1 MPKIDAVVTS
11 SPDRRYRRRD
21 TSTRSWWLR
30 GLLAAVLLVAVV
42 FAVDVARSWD
52 RTARGAQIAEFGVG
66 DLSPDQARTVLEK
79 LSVSAAAPIVVHTD
93 SGQATVDPAALGLS
107 FDADATLERLLEQPR
122 NPWDRFLA
130 MLGVSHQVAPVVHID
145 ETAFNEELDAQR
157 EVLER
162 AAVEGGVHFDG
173 TTPVADLPSAGRR
186 IDRDAAQETLKREWL
201 SGDRISLDMEQFDPT
216 VSAETV
222 QATLDG
228 PAREVTASSIKLRGE
243 GETITV
249 SPVQLGALVTFV
261 PDGKGGLVPSIAQ
274 RRLQGTLGS
283 SLKATESAPVSA
295 SFRISGGT
303 PRVVPA
309 RNGAKVDAPATAD
322 ALAAATVG
330 SDRTAEVAYKTLRP
344 KISTAKARGL
354 GVREVVAE
362 FTTGGFSGA
371 SGENIR
377 LVAQEVDG
385 AVVLPGETF
394 SLNGH
399 TGPRG
404 TAQGYVTSTIID
416 NGHASKAVGGG
427 ISQFATT
434 LYNAAYFAGLEDV
447 THTEHAYY
455 ISRYPE
461 AREATVFEGLID
473 LQFKNTTKNGIVIE
487 TAWSSSSI
495 TVRLWGTKQFEV
507 ESFTG
512 ERTNPTSP
520 ESLVLPVGDNCL
532 PSGGSPGFTASNT
545 RVVRDAR
552 SGAEVSRHTRTVK
565 YDPEPIV
572 RCG

>member
-1 MPKIDAVVTS
+1 MLLGAIVLAIDMAKS
-11 SPDRRYRRRD
+11 Q
-21 TSTRSWWLR
+21 
-30 GLLAAVLLVAVV
+30 
-42 FAVDVARSWD
+42 D
-52 RTARGAQIAEFGVG
+52 RTARGAQIAEFDLG
-66 DLSPDQARTVLEK
+66 DLSPDQARTALEK
-79 LSVSAAAPIVVHTD
+79 LSVSAASPIVVHTD
-93 SGQATVDPAALGLS
+93 SGQATVDPAALGLT
-107 FDADATLERLLEQPR
+107 FDAEATLQRLLEQPR
-122 NPWDRFLA
+122 NPWDRVLG

-145 ETAFNEELDAQR
+145 QAAFNEELDAQR
-157 EVLER
+157 KVLER

-173 TTPVADLPSAGRR
+173 TTPVPDLPSAGLR
-186 IDRDAAQETLKREWL
+186 IDREAAQQTLTREWL
-201 SGDRISLDMEQFDPT
+201 GGDRISLAMEPFDPT
-216 VSAETV
+216 VSADTV

-228 PAREVTASSIKLRGE
+228 PARQVTASSIRLRGD

-249 SPVQLGALVTFV
+249 TPAQLGALVTFV
-261 PDGKGGLVPSIAQ
+261 PDGQGGLVPSISQ
-274 RRLQGTLGS
+274 R
-283 SLKATESAPVSA
+283 SLKGVLGKALTATESAPVNA

-309 RNGAKVDAPATAD
+309 RDGAKVDTPATAD
-322 ALAAATVG
+322 ALAAATVESG
-330 SDRTAEVAYKTLRP
+330 RTAKVVYTTQRP

-385 AVVLPGETF
+385 AVVLPGEVF

-434 LYNAAYFAGLEDV
+434 LYNAAYFAGLQDV

-473 LQFKNTTKNGIVIE
+473 LQFRNTSKSGILIE
-487 TAWSSSSI
+487 TAWSGSSI

-512 ERTNPTSP
+512 PRTNPTSP
-520 ESLVLPVGDNCL
+520 ESLVLPAGDNCL
-532 PSGGSPGFTASNT
+532 PSSGSPGFTASNT

-552 SGAEVSRHTRTVK
+552 TGAEVSRHTRTVK